1 MNANVELL
9 NYIYQNAE
17 MGKDTIKKL
26 IEVVKDSNN
35 EEFNNFLKS
44 QFNEYKEIFM
54 EAENLLNSLEKEGK
68 SINKLQKIEANMMI
82 NMKTI
87 NGKSPDHISEMLMQG
102 SIMGVI
108 QIIRRMKQYKNQVS
122 KNVYSL
128 AQKLLDTEQRNLE
141 DCKKFLGAQNDKVL
155 P

>member
-1 MNANVELL
+1 
-9 NYIYQNAE
+9 
-17 MGKDTIKKL
+17 
-26 IEVVKDSNN
+26 
-35 EEFNNFLKS
+35 
-44 QFNEYKEIFM
+44 
-54 EAENLLNSLEKEGK
+54 
-68 SINKLQKIEANMMI
+68 
-82 NMKTI
+82 MKTI